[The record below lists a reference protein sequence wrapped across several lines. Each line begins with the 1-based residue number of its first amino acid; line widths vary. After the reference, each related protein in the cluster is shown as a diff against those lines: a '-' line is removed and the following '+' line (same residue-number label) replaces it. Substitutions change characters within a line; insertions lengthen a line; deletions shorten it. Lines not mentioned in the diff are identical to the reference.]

1 MSILAAR
8 SQPLVRTT
16 RRAVRVSVGG
26 MLLVALVAATP
37 SSPFPPVLPRG
48 MEPTG
53 PFRWLAD
60 LVGLSSL
67 GPTAL
72 MFVGLMATTTAAIGF
87 ILVLREAWNGRISM
101 RTVLILSVLYV
112 VAVLTLPLLFS
123 RDVYSYGYYGRMVST
138 YHVNPYIETP
148 RDFDLN
154 SLYRLTYPG
163 WRSTPSVYGPLFTWL
178 SAGLTWT
185 TKSIE
190 GLITGF
196 QLIAAAAFVGTIA
209 IIARVVTRVRP
220 ERAVFA
226 VAVVGLNPIVI
237 FHVVGGGHNDMLLAL
252 FVSAAV
258 ALLFAK
264 RELLAAVAL
273 ALGMSVKASAV
284 VPLIL
289 LIVAVVA
296 AAEPERRR
304 AVALRFAAVSG
315 GLWLA
320 LAFPFL
326 QLQNPT
332 LGLLEASGH
341 DSGKAPGQLVV
352 RGLSA
357 FGSLLLGDTGGDV
370 GATVG
375 RLLLLAMS
383 AIGVF
388 MIARRIWRDP
398 ATREPTSLVAAWAWA
413 LLVVVLLSPV
423 LGAWYL
429 VWILPLAWV
438 LPRVGRRVLVLL
450 SASFIV
456 TELVTESSR
465 IPLVFQ
471 SVKLPFGHPLAILL
485 AIWVIRE
492 VLRHLRGRLPFDV
505 DDGRPEFGDRFE
517 SGPRVEIPDVE
528 PMPVPAD
535 PREPR
540 IQIGLVRQPSLMRRR
555 R

>member
-1 MSILAAR
+1 ME
-8 SQPLVRTT
+8 
-16 RRAVRVSVGG
+16 VSVGG
-26 MLLVALVAATP
+26 MVLVALVAATP
-37 SSPFPPVLPRG
+37 NSPFPPVLPRG

-53 PFRWLAD
+53 PFRWLSD
-60 LVGLSSL
+60 LLGLGSL
-67 GPTAL
+67 NATAL
-72 MFVGLMATTTAAIGF
+72 MFVGLLATTTAAIGF
-87 ILVLREAWNGRISM
+87 ILVLREAWNGRLSM
-101 RTVLILSVLYV
+101 RTVLILSVIYV

-138 YHVNPYIETP
+138 YGVNPYVETP

-154 SLYRLTYPG
+154 SLWRYTYPG

-178 SAGLTWT
+178 SALLTTT

-196 QLIAAAAFVGTIA
+196 QLIAAAAFLGTIA
-209 IIARVVTRVRP
+209 IIAKLMPQVRP
-220 ERAVFA
+220 DRAVFA

-252 FVSAAV
+252 FVAAAV
-258 ALLFAK
+258 ALLFAR
-264 RELLAAVAL
+264 RELLAAIAL
-273 ALGMSVKASAV
+273 ALGMSVKATAV
-284 VPLIL
+284 VPLLL

-296 AAEPERRR
+296 STEPERRR
-304 AVALRFAAVSG
+304 RVALTFGGVVG

-341 DSGKAPGQLVV
+341 DSGKAPGQLIV
-352 RGLSA
+352 RGLSGI
-357 FGSLLLGDTGGDV
+357 GSLVGGDTGGDL
-370 GATVG
+370 GGTVG
-375 RLLLLAMS
+375 RILLLGLS
-383 AIGVF
+383 AAGVF
-388 MIARRIWRDP
+388 MIARRIWKDP
-398 ATREPTSLVAAWAWA
+398 AARQPSSLVAAWAWA

-429 VWILPLAWV
+429 VWVLPLAWA
-438 LPRVGRRVLVLL
+438 LPRVGRRVVVLL

-471 SVKLPFGHPLAILL
+471 SVKAPFGHPLAILL
-485 AIWVIRE
+485 AFWVVRE
-492 VLRHLRGRLPFDV
+492 VLRRLRGNLPFDV

-517 SGPRVEIPDVE
+517 TGPPIPAGPDVE
-528 PMPVPAD
+528 TLPMPAD

-540 IQIGLVRQPSLMRRR
+540 VPIGLVRQPSLMRRR